1 LNLGIG
7 FAIITGVVL
16 RFQRDSIFA
25 WSGSYG
31 WRPFEFST
39 RIDFN
44 APATLRKW
52 PSVNK
57 ERVSASRG
65 ARPYMFI
72 KGTLNECIQQFMLQP
87 EAQHHLYEIHTAP
100 QSDLVGAI
108 LSTDHVVELAR
119 PRHFLGKFKEDGPL
133 ATPEAAERKLRL
145 ERAHCS
151 QKAIILSLDSALKPA
166 KRPSALTAIAV
177 PLGSAQEYTP
187 STPRPIE

>member
-1 LNLGIG
+1 MMSCRPRIRLNLGIG

-25 WSGSYG
+25 WSASYG

-65 ARPYMFI
+65 ARPYMI
-72 KGTLNECIQQFMLQP
+72 IEGTLDECIQQFMLQP
-87 EAQHHLYEIHTAP
+87 QAQHHLYEIHTAP

-108 LSTDHVVELAR
+108 LSTDHSSSWRGSGIFSKNSKKTARSRR
-119 PRHFLGKFKEDGPL
+119 PRP
-133 ATPEAAERKLRL
+133 
-145 ERAHCS
+145 
-151 QKAIILSLDSALKPA
+151 
-166 KRPSALTAIAV
+166 PSASCGLSVRIAAKKPSSLALT
-177 PLGSAQEYTP
+177 
-187 STPRPIE
+187 